1 MIYTKH
7 QDLVLIMIFTKHQD
21 LVLIMIFT
29 KHQYLVLIMIY
40 TKHQDYLGVYSKYI
54 VLINVFSKD
63 QDLFLIKIYTKHQDL
78 VLIMGFNLICRL
90 NLFAKK
96 KLQTNQNISN
106 LICWFVN
113 FILQTLVSIEFVNS
127 CSLQDWFHKHKLTCN
142 TRMCLQHKFDKL
154 CVSLPIKRNKIDWKG
169 Q

>member
-1 MIYTKH
+1 MVT
-7 QDLVLIMIFTKHQD
+7 
-21 LVLIMIFT
+21 
-29 KHQYLVLIMIY
+29 
-40 TKHQDYLGVYSKYI
+40 
-54 VLINVFSKD
+54 INVVSCHISAVYGRI
-63 QDLFLIKIYTKHQDL
+63 LKIPKATWHALSFWMQLYRFPILELALGTC
-78 VLIMGFNLICRL
+78 NLICRL

>member
-1 MIYTKH
+1 MVT
-7 QDLVLIMIFTKHQD
+7 
-21 LVLIMIFT
+21 
-29 KHQYLVLIMIY
+29 
-40 TKHQDYLGVYSKYI
+40 
-54 VLINVFSKD
+54 INVVSCHISAVYGRI
-63 QDLFLIKIYTKHQDL
+63 LKIPKATCHALSSWIQLYRFPILELALGTC
-78 VLIMGFNLICRL
+78 NLICRL

-142 TRMCLQHKFDKL
+142 TRMFLQHKFDKL